1 VSDTAS
7 AHWASSFV
15 KWSKEYFHRLSSPY
29 KISDILYPLVY
40 PFIFSEQPIYAFIFN
55 KPMYAF
61 TLYIVWWYLTPLSTI
76 FQLYSCGQ
84 FYWWGKP
91 EDQEKTTNLSQV
103 TDKLYHIMLYT
114 SPWARFELTTSVV
127 IGTDWIGSYKSNYH
141 TITAMMAS
149 LSFINSQYVHKSSI
163 NSKYMH

>member
-1 VSDTAS
+1 MSDTAS

-15 KWSKEYFHRLSSPY
+15 KWSKEYFHRLSSP
-29 KISDILYPLVY
+29 V
-40 PFIFSEQPIYAFIFN
+40 IFSKQPIFAFIFN

-76 FQLYSCGQ
+76 FQLYSCGP
-84 FYWWGKP
+84 FYWWRKP